1 MFKAMRC
8 RIKSGLYVVSLLIL
22 LTGNTGAALKGKVIR
37 VLDGDTI
44 EVLQVNNERTRIRL
58 NGIDAPE
65 KKQDFGQRSRQFLSR
80 QLAQQFVTITGDET
94 DRYGRLLGTVW
105 LNGQDINL
113 LQLQSGMAWAYRY
126 QGKASNSAY
135 LAMEKEARKQRK
147 GLWTDP
153 SAVEPWKWRMKNR

>member
-1 MFKAMRC
+1 ML
-8 RIKSGLYVVSLLIL
+8 KSTSLMLKNTLLAVSVLIFGEGNVCADIQGQVV
-22 LTGNTGAALKGKVIR
+22 R

-44 EVLQVNNERTRIRL
+44 EVLQTNHERSRIRL
-58 NGIDAPE
+58 DGIDAPE
-65 KKQDFGQRSRQFLSR
+65 KKQDFGQRSRQFLSS
-80 QLAQQFVTITGDET
+80 QLAQQFVTITGDEV

-113 LQLQSGMAWAYRY
+113 LQVQSGMAWAYRY

-153 SAVEPWKWRMKNR
+153 TAVEPWKWRLKNR